1 MEAGCNVGEG
11 EVIMEAAYNLWEMKD
26 AKEVSYFQGKV
37 KEKMEDACSPGK
49 VDDLLTFILGKVENK
64 LEVRNDL
71 EKVRN
76 DL

>member
-1 MEAGCNVGEG
+1 
-11 EVIMEAAYNLWEMKD
+11 MKD
-26 AKEVSYFQGKV
+26 AKEVSFFQGKV